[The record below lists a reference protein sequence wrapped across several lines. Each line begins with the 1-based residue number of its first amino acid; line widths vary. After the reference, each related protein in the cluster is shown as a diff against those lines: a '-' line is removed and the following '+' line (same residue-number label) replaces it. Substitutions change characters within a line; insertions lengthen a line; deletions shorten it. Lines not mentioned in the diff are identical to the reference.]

1 MREYLG
7 MIFRIF
13 GLGIWVDEGNNFL
26 VREYGRDIN
35 LLKENNVFSFIFF
48 GFEVK
53 NIIVF

>member
-35 LLKENNVFSFIFF
+35 LLKENNVFSFIFLDLR
-48 GFEVK
+48 
-53 NIIVF
+53 